1 VLRLACVACSVLLF
15 CNSHLARAT
24 PCARSSNVDSIAE
37 YEGRDIPCA
46 GSASVTDSFSSQ
58 CPLPGE
64 EVIESIGI
72 HGITESFWFNVGM
85 VILLQF
91 LFRIGAYI
99 LLRRS
104 KQR

>member
-1 VLRLACVACSVLLF
+1 ML
-15 CNSHLARAT
+15 N
-24 PCARSSNVDSIAE
+24 SIAE

-46 GSASVTDSFSSQ
+46 DSASVTDNFSPQ

-64 EVIESIGI
+64 EVMAGIGI

-99 LLRRS
+99 LLRRT
-104 KQR
+104 K